1 MYFCY
6 LLPTHEKKWLSQ
18 ILDFAL
24 CIWINWLCAPLSHHI
39 FSVIIC
45 TGFEKVAKLAWLAYD
60 CGLVG
65 FSTLRSQHAD
75 LSRTQPWWWCLWFQQ
90 CRALSALTQNLDIDR
105 ETTQFTHFGCRA
117 MLYHI
122 QPSSGQGSKMI
133 IYRYISWEGLQA
145 KYVTFLKLYVQTY
158 CMNNPRS

>member
-1 MYFCY
+1 M
-6 LLPTHEKKWLSQ
+6 
-18 ILDFAL
+18 
-24 CIWINWLCAPLSHHI
+24 
-39 FSVIIC
+39 IIC

-75 LSRTQPWWWCLWFQQ
+75 LSRIQ
-90 CRALSALTQNLDIDR
+90 ALMMVLVITTVPSYKIWTLIG

-145 KYVTFLKLYVQTY
+145 KYVTFLKLDVQTY
-158 CMNNPRS
+158 CKNNPHS